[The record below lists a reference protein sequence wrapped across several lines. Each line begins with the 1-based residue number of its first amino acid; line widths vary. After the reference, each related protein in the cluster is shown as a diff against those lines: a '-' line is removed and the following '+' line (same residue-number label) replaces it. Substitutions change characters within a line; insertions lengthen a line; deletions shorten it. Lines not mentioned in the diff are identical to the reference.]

1 MKILDTTILAGETK
15 TILLSIAKLHT
26 GTPVDIPIVIAR
38 GKETGPTVLLTG
50 GIHGDEINGVEI
62 VRQIITKGY
71 HRPAKGTVIC
81 MPVLNVFGFLNQS
94 REFPDGRDLNR
105 MFPGFKT
112 GSLASR
118 FAYHITQ
125 LIKELDI
132 DYCIDFH
139 TGGAA
144 RFNYAQVRID
154 ATDTETLALAKA
166 FGVKFI
172 LNSKNREK
180 SFRKTMGDLGK
191 KVLLFE
197 GGKTLSL
204 DRIVTEVGVEGTL
217 KVMQYLGMRDFSEE
231 LADSFTPQRRVI
243 IGKSSWVR
251 ASESG
256 MWRSFSHIGSYVSK
270 GEKIGSIS
278 DPYGN
283 TEVYVTA
290 PFSGYIICNNHAPL
304 INQGDAISHISKDA
318 EVLE

>member
-1 MKILDTTILAGETK
+1 MKILDTTILPGKTK
-15 TILLSIAKLHT
+15 TILISIAKLHT
-26 GTPVDIPIVIAR
+26 GTPVDIPVVVAR
-38 GKETGPTVLLTG
+38 GREAGPTILLTG

-62 VRQIITKGY
+62 VRQIITKNY
-71 HRPAKGTVIC
+71 HRPDKGTVIC
-81 MPVLNVFGFLNQS
+81 MPVINVFGFLNQS

-105 MFPGFKT
+105 MFPGFKK

-125 LIKELDI
+125 LIKEHHI

-144 RFNYAQVRID
+144 RFNYSQLRID
-154 ATDTETLALAKA
+154 ATDPKTLELAKA

-172 LNSKNREK
+172 LHSKNREK

-204 DRIVTEVGVEGTL
+204 DRIVTEVGIEGTL
-217 KVMQYLGMRDFSEE
+217 KVMHHLGMRDFSTE
-231 LADSFTPQRRVI
+231 LEDSFTPKTRI
-243 IGKSSWVR
+243 LIEKSSWVR

-256 MWRSFSHIGSYVSK
+256 MWRSFSHIGSYVNK

-283 TEVYVTA
+283 AEVYVIA
-290 PFSGYIICNNHAPL
+290 PFSGYIICNNHTPL
-304 INQGDAISHISKDA
+304 VNQGDAISHISKDIQ
-318 EVLE
+318 VLE